1 MQDHLLDMLGA
12 RRKALPPPPPDT
24 LIVANPQLPQPLR
37 RFTPAG
43 STSTAT
49 AGLTMTGAADPLTIV
64 FPPDGA
70 ELELSSD
77 TIPVRLR
84 GGVPPYTWLLN
95 GAPAAIGSPA
105 QMTEITA
112 IPGISELT
120 VTDST
125 GTTRRARLRMNRP

>member
-1 MQDHLLDMLGA
+1 MSWPLPCP
-12 RRKALPPPPPDT
+12 ALPDT
-24 LIVANPQLPQPLR
+24 G
-37 RFTPAG
+37 PAR
-43 STSTAT
+43 
-49 AGLTMTGAADPLTIV
+49 LD
-64 FPPDGA
+64 
-70 ELELSSD
+70 
-77 TIPVRLR
+77 VRLR